1 MAGEAE
7 GREELRPSSTSHL
20 APPPSSEPLALLPAL
35 ADLTVLCGQR
45 FRDDGRKGSSTFF
58 GSCEGQVAR
67 CKHSPCGCDFS
78 MLFVSTITDHLCKGL
93 LVCFPTGQV
102 LNVLRL
108 RGKRFK

>member
-58 GSCEGQVAR
+58 GSARDRWQGANTHLVAVTFQ
-67 CKHSPCGCDFS
+67 CCLSAP
-78 MLFVSTITDHLCKGL
+78 
-93 LVCFPTGQV
+93 
-102 LNVLRL
+102 
-108 RGKRFK
+108 